1 MRTLD
6 TTVLNGLPVTIA
18 YTIGRPEPDIG
29 IMSSYVDDW
38 YITRV
43 CGKKK
48 SNSFIDALHNRI
60 TQKDEEARIIAEI
73 MENDDE

>member
-6 TTVLNGLPVTIA
+6 TTILNGLPVTIA
-18 YTIGRPEPDIG
+18 YTIGRPEPDVG

-38 YITRV
+38 YITHV
-43 CGKKK
+43 CGKTK

-60 TQKDEEARIIAEI
+60 MQKDEEARIIAEI